1 MKLKKQAILG
11 IDTNSKTVKGV
22 ERGYSTGIVYLAP
35 SNESGKNTCPN
46 ASRGCRIA
54 CLFSAGRGSM
64 SNVKKARIKKTKN
77 FFANKTEWLG
87 QLLEEI
93 DRENRKATKNGL
105 TFVGRLNGTSDIAW
119 EDFNVFQSRKDVQ
132 FYDYTKSF
140 PRMLQYLDNA
150 LPSNYHLTFSKSE
163 TNSKL
168 CSIVLQRG
176 GSVAMVFRN
185 YEAVVEAGFY
195 EFDGKTYPVVDGD
208 KNDLRFLDPS
218 NCIVALKEKG
228 EAKHDETGFVI
239 TD

>member
-11 IDTNSKTVKGV
+11 IDTNSKTIKGV

-35 SNESGKNTCPN
+35 SNEAGRNTCPN
-46 ASRGCRIA
+46 ASKGCRIA
-54 CLFSAGRGSM
+54 CLFSSGRGAM
-64 SNVKKARIKKTKN
+64 ANVKKARIKKTKN
-77 FFANKTEWLG
+77 FFANQTAWIG

-93 DRENRKATKNGL
+93 DKEDKKATKNGL

-119 EDFNVFQSRKDVQ
+119 ENFNVFQSRKDVQ

-140 PRMLQYLDNA
+140 SRMLQYLDKA

-176 GSVAMVFRN
+176 GNVAMVFRN
-185 YEAVVEAGFY
+185 YKAVVAAGFY
-195 EFDGKTYPVVDGD
+195 KFDGKLYPVVDGD
-208 KNDLRFLDPS
+208 TNDLRFLDPS

-228 EAKHDETGFVI
+228 AAKNDSSGFVI